1 MASDIGQSTVQS
13 ENKAGV
19 AENKTLTADNDKTY
33 RIDVEKLDYINLF
46 NPLHSL
52 ATFCGLSL
60 KVKRPGTWASA
71 ASVPLCLLFMVFPWY
86 GKAVILVLL
95 TALCLYVTQ
104 KIYTLI
110 GHTNKHR
117 IVCDDLLGM
126 LYTSF
131 GFSIEEWYYLI
142 LVFCT
147 YRAVD
152 MLKPFPIS
160 SLQRVLPGSVTVVV
174 DDIISGIYA
183 CCFLFILKEIIF
195 KPLMIT
201 AM

>member
-71 ASVPLCLLFMVFPWY
+71 ASTIPLSNAGQGGRNPITRFRPAHHARTPALRSTGWTRTPLTSPW
-86 GKAVILVLL
+86 
-95 TALCLYVTQ
+95 
-104 KIYTLI
+104 
-110 GHTNKHR
+110 
-117 IVCDDLLGM
+117 
-126 LYTSF
+126 
-131 GFSIEEWYYLI
+131 
-142 LVFCT
+142 
-147 YRAVD
+147 RAV
-152 MLKPFPIS
+152 L
-160 SLQRVLPGSVTVVV
+160 
-174 DDIISGIYA
+174 
-183 CCFLFILKEIIF
+183 
-195 KPLMIT
+195 
-201 AM
+201 

>member
-33 RIDVEKLDYINLF
+33 RIDVEKLNYINLF

-142 LVFCT
+142 LVLIRSMVILAEKKAGNGKKRVRIHF
-147 YRAVD
+147 YRICSC
-152 MLKPFPIS
+152 L
-160 SLQRVLPGSVTVVV
+160 LLLLNLCVVV
-174 DDIISGIYA
+174 PIA
-183 CCFLFILKEIIF
+183 
-195 KPLMIT
+195 LMVKQKRSQP
-201 AM
+201 MQW